1 MHFWV
6 WHLKHFTGLC
16 LWNRF
21 YTYILSIF
29 NLIIE
34 IRRYNI
40 IDYVHVCII
49 SYVKR
54 GIGVHTMLYGKR
66 FFSASILPGKT
77 ISTSSAF
84 GNLAS
89 TTSTGGVWWGV
100 LSSVLR
106 PAMFVY
112 TLSTLI
118 LNWTVKTICP
128 PFFVFI
134 IDFLR
139 CHQISNIFKKRQ
151 ILTSYLQYYT
161 QYFSNIHYTHIFIG
175 KVRYS

>member
-1 MHFWV
+1 
-6 WHLKHFTGLC
+6 
-16 LWNRF
+16 
-21 YTYILSIF
+21 
-29 NLIIE
+29 
-34 IRRYNI
+34 
-40 IDYVHVCII
+40 
-49 SYVKR
+49 
-54 GIGVHTMLYGKR
+54 MLYGKR

-106 PAMFVY
+106 PARFVY

-118 LNWTVKTICP
+118 LNWTVKTICS

-139 CHQISNIFKKRQ
+139 CDQISNTFKKRQ
-151 ILTSYLQYYT
+151 IRTSYYSIFQICT
-161 QYFSNIHYTHIFIG
+161 TVHKFINIRFTIQKWILINYSTRIFKLSILEQVETIFHIMY
-175 KVRYS
+175 KNNSRVTP